1 MYSMKVNLK
10 CVVHACKEP
19 AGYGMDDGDR
29 GPATPNSTRGR
40 KKLRAILVCPK
51 SDASITENMADIKYK
66 YQSIYSI
73 KINMKAFW
81 KTAPSVIRAIARM
94 IRQYA
99 PLKHRSTSRRYT
111 PESYL
116 HTRCRENL
124 ESHIYCINLTLCLLL
139 P

>member
-1 MYSMKVNLK
+1 
-10 CVVHACKEP
+10 
-19 AGYGMDDGDR
+19 MDEGDR

-81 KTAPSVIRAIARM
+81 KTAPSVIRAIALDDKAVR
-94 IRQYA
+94 
-99 PLKHRSTSRRYT
+99 TSETSVYFSWTTRRYT

-124 ESHIYCINLTLCLLL
+124 ESHI
-139 P
+139 